1 MSEQNESAPVINE
14 ESASAEVA
22 YSAMEV
28 EMTAIEG
35 WIIIATNIHEEASE
49 EDVSDFFSEWGQV
62 ENLHLNLDRRTGY
75 VKGYALVEYPTYEEA
90 ERAVREAN
98 NVEFLGQALSVAFA
112 FVQGPI
118 QNAAQVKAGVR
129 EGEEIAKV
137 KAEAGAGLRI
147 IEAIER

>member
-1 MSEQNESAPVINE
+1 MNEQNESAPVINE